1 MSLVAQPGTPS
12 RPSTPPS
19 RIINNSLRTTFS
31 LASTATSSSFIE
43 DHSASSS
50 PSSSFVSNGSPLK
63 RPITP
68 PSPSPSPE
76 ARQRSCTPAPS
87 RPSLDS
93 LSSISIKRPSPRTS
107 CFTKLAFLLWIIT
120 AGFFVWW
127 QGWHTRNPP
136 PIPLESIAHVT
147 AQHVTLGAEVVKD
160 LADLRDSCSWRD
172 IRAAEL
178 DSLSVLTR
186 PHSARAADSLLVTA
200 QTATQLSNS
209 LTTPNIMV
217 LAHFYDLELHV
228 TTILKNLKS
237 ILARRPSRVIQSE
250 LIISDEVDSYLA
262 HTVPFD
268 LKELRVEL
276 DLQQDRCEI
285 IFHQRDRVVPEL
297 RRIQKQLGLVKPWLP
312 WNRRAWENDPT
323 VQEGL
328 RLVQSMVDTF
338 DSIDRFRVA
347 LGKSRESVKK
357 YLDADIFEK
366 LQHYPKNGLSLENVS
381 LGDYIQFISK
391 SLHELQS
398 LIREARAKNHA

>member
-12 RPSTPPS
+12 RPSTPSS
-19 RIINNSLRTTFS
+19 RIINNALQTTFS
-31 LASTATSSSFIE
+31 FASTAASSSFDE
-43 DHSASSS
+43 DHSTSSS
-50 PSSSFVSNGSPLK
+50 PSSSIVSNGSPLK

-76 ARQRSCTPAPS
+76 TRQRSCTPAPP

-93 LSSISIKRPSPRTS
+93 LSNISAKHSQSRTS

-160 LADLRDSCSWRD
+160 LAELRDSCSWRD
-172 IRAAEL
+172 IRATEL
-178 DSLSVLTR
+178 ESLSVLTR
-186 PHSARAADSLLVTA
+186 PHSSRAADSLLVA
-200 QTATQLSNS
+200 SQTATQLSNS
-209 LTTPNIMV
+209 LITPNIMV

-228 TTILKNLKS
+228 TTILKHLKS
-237 ILARRPSRVIQSE
+237 ILASRPTRIIQSE
-250 LIISDEVDSYLA
+250 LVISDEVDSYLA
-262 HTVPFD
+262 HTIPFD
-268 LKELRVEL
+268 LKELRTEL
-276 DLQQDRCEI
+276 DLQKDRCEI
-285 IFHQRDRVVPEL
+285 VFHQRDRIVPEL
-297 RRIQKQLGLVKPWLP
+297 RQIQKQLGLIKPWLP
-312 WNRRAWENDPT
+312 WNRRAWESDPT

-338 DSIDRFRVA
+338 NAIDQFRVA

-357 YLDADIFEK
+357 YLEAEIFER
-366 LQHYPKNGLSLENVS
+366 LQNYPNNGLALDNASLS
-381 LGDYIQFISK
+381 DYIQYISK